1 MNNFLSSPKLV
12 YLHGFMWGD
21 GYVSKKACQ
30 LYIVQKDSREVQKI
44 IKNEIKFKTYTYQ
57 PQGNRQIV
65 EVIRFDNEY
74 KDFLIKN
81 GYCSK
86 SLDSPEKIL
95 SIIPKE
101 LHCYWWRGYVD
112 ADGCFYKPKDK
123 LGGAF
128 SITAPINKNW
138 IEESKLMVNLHIQS
152 FSVRK
157 TEFQKGDN
165 LHKSSTLSVTHNK
178 EIKKI
183 GEYIYQGE
191 CFGLKRKY
199 KKYQS
204 ILKGFKKQTSSTVG
218 VSYQKHGNY
227 KKRWRAYLG
236 RKYLGRF
243 ETEKEA
249 IQARLKAQDVS

>member
-30 LYIVQKDSREVQKI
+30 LYIVQKDSREVQAI
-44 IKNEIKFKTYTYQ
+44 IKNEIKFKTYTYK
-57 PQGNRQIV
+57 PQGNRQTV
-65 EVIRFDNEY
+65 EVIRFNNEY
-74 KDFLIKN
+74 KDFLIQS

-101 LHCYWWRGYVD
+101 LHFYWWRGYVD
-112 ADGCFYKPKDK
+112 ADGCFCKCKNK
-123 LGGAF
+123 LGGSF
-128 SITAPINKNW
+128 SIAAPIDKNW
-138 IEESKLMVNLHIQS
+138 MKESELMRSLDIQS
-152 FSVRK
+152 FNIRK
-157 TEFQKGDN
+157 TKFQKGDKI
-165 LHKSSTLSVTHNK
+165 HKSSTLSMTHNK

-183 GEYIYQGE
+183 GQYIYQGKI
-191 CFGLKRKY
+191 FGLKRKY

-204 ILKGFKKQTSSTVG
+204 LLQGFKKQTSSTIG

-236 RKYLGRF
+236 REYLGRF
-243 ETEKEA
+243 ETEQEA
-249 IQARLKAQDVS
+249 VQARLKAQGLF